1 MTLLDLSSIGSLV
14 SGVAVLMLL
23 VYLSLQNRQ
32 MEKTGVRAGV
42 RRTKTACPEARAGA
56 TWAYSRGKGR
66 DDGETREICA
76 CGLHDPALR

>member
-32 MEKTGVRAGV
+32 MEKTSVRAG
-42 RRTKTACPEARAGA
+42 
-56 TWAYSRGKGR
+56 
-66 DDGETREICA
+66 GETDQNRLPGGTSGRNLGIFA
-76 CGLHDPALR
+76 RKGARRW